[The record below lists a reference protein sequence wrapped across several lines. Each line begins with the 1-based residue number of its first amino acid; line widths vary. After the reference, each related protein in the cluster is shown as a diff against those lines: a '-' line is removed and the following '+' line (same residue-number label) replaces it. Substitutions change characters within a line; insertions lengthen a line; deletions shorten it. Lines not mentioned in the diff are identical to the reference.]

1 MQEKQQIRQSS
12 LQQSQAPLKISKDFM
27 RGLTLALKNAEKGNM
42 RVFMEKVRAD
52 ERAEREEQA
61 QQI

>member
-1 MQEKQQIRQSS
+1 
-12 LQQSQAPLKISKDFM
+12 M

-42 RVFMEKVRAD
+42 RAFMEKVRAD